1 MKLLMAESGTGV
13 AWGGEVLA
21 ESDDPLALLCVLEE
35 LWLEAAST
43 ELGVEADRPV
53 LVDALRVLTVPLE
66 AVDVR
71 PEVLCDDE
79 PELEL
84 LLPWK

>member
-1 MKLLMAESGTGV
+1 MAESGTGV
-13 AWGGEVLA
+13 ACVGDAVEELEA
-21 ESDDPLALLCVLEE
+21 PLLPLCVLEE
-35 LWLEAAST
+35 LWVEDAST

-53 LVDALRVLTVPLE
+53 LVDALSVLTVPLD
-66 AVDVR
+66 AADVR